1 MEYNNENFNS
11 REEEVKI
18 RKTVREELQRNFKP
32 KRSFFSII
40 ALVLVGAILGSLTSV
55 GLLKTGAISLQL
67 DNQTAQNSRKTQ
79 EVNINLSGSSTVESA
94 VAKKTIPSIVGITTI
109 GKGVSKN
116 PFFYGIPQYTESVG
130 SGVIVSSDGY
140 IVTNSHVV
148 DNGKAEKIKALLS
161 NGEEVEAKLVWN
173 DTTLDLAVIKI
184 EKKGLKPI
192 EFGDIKKVNVGDKSI
207 AIGNPLG
214 LELQSTLT
222 SGYIS
227 GMERSIT
234 VEGGNIMDGL
244 IQTDAAINGGNSGGA
259 LLNAE
264 GKLIGI
270 NTAKPESA
278 DGIGFAIPVSTI
290 KPIVEKIVKTGSYDA
305 LYLGV
310 TGYNVALAKQM
321 GKEGLPVKSG
331 VVIHEVVA
339 GSPAAKAELKSGDI
353 LVDIDGNKV
362 DSMNSLKTILLKY
375 KAGDQAKISFYR
387 GDKKMESK
395 VTFQAEGT
403 TFRLDHKEK

>member
-1 MEYNNENFNS
+1 MEEYRDNS
-11 REEEVKI
+11 WAEEKAVRDEEIRI
-18 RKTVREELQRNFKP
+18 RKTVRDEIQRNFKP
-32 KRSFFSII
+32 KKSFFSVV
-40 ALVLVGAILGSLTSV
+40 ALVLVGAILGSLTSLALV
-55 GLLKTGAISLQL
+55 KTGSIDMPVAEQRDGNKQNHDVKISL
-67 DNQTAQNSRKTQ
+67 K
-79 EVNINLSGSSTVESA
+79 EGSTVESA

-109 GKGVSKN
+109 GKGVSSN
-116 PFFYGIPQYTESVG
+116 PFFYGIPKYTESVG

-148 DNGKAEKIKALLS
+148 DNGKAESIKTLLS

-173 DTTLDLAVIKI
+173 DATLDLAVIKI
-184 EKKGLKPI
+184 EKTGLKPI
-192 EFGDIKKVNVGDKSI
+192 EFGDMKAVNVGDKSI

-234 VEGGNIMDGL
+234 LEGGNIMDGL

-270 NTAKPESA
+270 NTAKPASA

-290 KPIVEKIVKTGSYDA
+290 KPIVDKIIKTGSYDA

-310 TGYNVALAKQM
+310 TGYNVALAKQL
-321 GKEGLPVKSG
+321 GKESLPVSSG

-339 GSPAAKAELKSGDI
+339 GSPAAKADLQPGDI
-353 LVDIDGNKV
+353 LVDIGGSKV
-362 DSMNSLKTILLKY
+362 DSMNSLKTALLKY
-375 KAGDQAKISFYR
+375 KAGDRAGLTFYR
-387 GDKKMESK
+387 ADKKMQVE
-395 VTFQAEGT
+395 VTFQAEGK
-403 TFRLDHKEK
+403 TFRQ

>member
-1 MEYNNENFNS
+1 MEEYRENTWAEEKAA
-11 REEEVKI
+11 REEEIRI
-18 RKTVREELQRNFKP
+18 RKTVRDEIQRNFKP
-32 KRSFFSII
+32 KRSFFSVV
-40 ALVLVGAILGSLTSV
+40 ALVLVGAILGSLTS
-55 GLLKTGAISLQL
+55 LALIKTGSVDIPYLVQRDGDRASQDVKISL
-67 DNQTAQNSRKTQ
+67 K
-79 EVNINLSGSSTVESA
+79 EGSTVESA

-109 GKGVSKN
+109 GKGVSNN
-116 PFFYGIPQYTESVG
+116 PFFYGVPKYTESVG

-148 DNGKAEKIKALLS
+148 DNGKAESIKTLLS
-161 NGEEVEAKLVWN
+161 NGEEVNAKLVWN
-173 DTTLDLAVIKI
+173 DSTLDLAVIKI
-184 EKKGLKPI
+184 DKTGLKPI
-192 EFGDIKKVNVGDKSI
+192 EFGDMKAVNVGDKSI

-270 NTAKPESA
+270 NTAKPASA

-290 KPIVEKIVKTGSYDA
+290 KPIVEKILKTGSYDA

-310 TGYNVALAKQM
+310 TGYNVALAKQL
-321 GKEGLPVKSG
+321 GKENLPVESG

-339 GSPAAKAELKSGDI
+339 GSPAAKADLQPGDI
-353 LVDIDGNKV
+353 LVDIGGSKI
-362 DSMNSLKTILLKY
+362 DSMNSLKTALLKY
-375 KAGDQAKISFYR
+375 KAGDKAGVTVYR
-387 GDKKMESK
+387 GDSKMQVE
-395 VTFQAEGT
+395 VTFQAEGK
-403 TFRLDHKEK
+403 TFRQ